1 MPRSLRAEIDALAR
15 SGTLLLVRRGEL
27 LLREGDVASH
37 AFLVRVGALRSFAT
51 PNARDVTFQFFFEGS
66 LVSSFESFRSRTP
79 SRFSVE
85 AIEDGEVIR
94 LSRAAVLKGLT
105 DTGNHALWSE
115 VLAGRLETY
124 MRRVESLI
132 SESALERYLRLRRES
147 PELVARVHQ
156 HYLASYLGITPVS
169 LSRLR
174 RKLAR

>member
-1 MPRSLRAEIDALAR
+1 MARTLRAEIDQLAR
-15 SGTLLLVRRGEL
+15 SGTLVSVKRGQL
-27 LLREGDVASH
+27 LLREGEVAEH
-37 AFLVRVGALRSFAT
+37 AFLVRTGALRSFTT
-51 PNARDVTFQFFFEGS
+51 PNAHDVTFQFFLEGS
-66 LVSSFESFRSRTP
+66 LVSSFESFRTRTP

-85 AIEDGEVIR
+85 AIEDTEVVR
-94 LSRAAVLKGLT
+94 LSRPVVTKALADAGT
-105 DTGNHALWSE
+105 SALWSE
-115 VLAGRLETY
+115 ALARRLETY

-132 SESALERYLRLRRES
+132 TESALERYQRLRRES